1 MLSDRDACELSA
13 QGWANPCLWWCLE
26 GVSEEGQ
33 KEVTLDH
40 WFEPGLNFSHCLCC
54 FSVGG
59 GLSGAQRDV
68 VTLSSWKD
76 QGVLLMV
83 GFRGLLKTTSWQSVL
98 PSFQQPLQTSSLE
111 INISPFQRL
120 KRSDKGLNIT
130 TRAGGWLQV
139 IEQRW
144 AVWFWANHL
153 TSLSVSF
160 LFSTGM
166 VILPAVRAVKEHSR
180 RYLALSALGIPA
192 KN

>member
-13 QGWANPCLWWCLE
+13 QGWAIPCLWGCLE
-26 GVSEEGQ
+26 GVGEEGQ
-33 KEVTLDH
+33 KEATLDH
-40 WFEPGLNFSHCLCC
+40 WFEAALNFSHCLCC
-54 FSVGG
+54 FSVSG

-98 PSFQQPLQTSSLE
+98 PSFQQTLQTSSSE

-130 TRAGGWLQV
+130 TQSW
-139 IEQRW
+139 W
-144 AVWFWANHL
+144 M
-153 TSLSVSF
+153 TSSDRTKMSC
-160 LFSTGM
+160 
-166 VILPAVRAVKEHSR
+166 VILSKSPHLSEPRFSLLNRDVDITCCQGCQEH
-180 RYLALSALGIPA
+180 
-192 KN
+192 